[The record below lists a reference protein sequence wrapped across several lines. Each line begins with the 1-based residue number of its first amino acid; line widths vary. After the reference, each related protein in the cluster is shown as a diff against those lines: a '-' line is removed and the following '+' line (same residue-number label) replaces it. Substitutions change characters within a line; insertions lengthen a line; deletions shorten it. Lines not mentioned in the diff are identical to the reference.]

1 MKNKKMAWINCN
13 GGGEEIPPGGW
24 RKSEE
29 IQPDGERRP

>member
-13 GGGEEIPPGGW
+13 GGEEIPPGGW